1 MEGQS
6 LKKGRADVPTLQRL
20 RSTLRQCV
28 RDWSVVV
35 SSPSLLGGACRLTE
49 ASSAYAQGKE
59 ERDTAYQ
66 PILDALEEQ
75 YKDLNLEQR

>member
-1 MEGQS
+1 MGEGV
-6 LKKGRADVPTLQRL
+6 RADVGAEQRL

-35 SSPSLLGGACRLTE
+35 SSSFPLGVAGKLTDS
-49 ASSAYAQGKE
+49 SSAHVQGKE

-75 YKDLNLEQR
+75 YKDLDMEQR